1 MSKKKKDIK
10 ILQIGPENWSMAYQP
25 ADNMDWYF
33 LLPEEIDGFVD
44 RELAKQEAFKQEQ
57 EALAALAEAGE
68 KRLPKPKQKRPIKYT
83 ALLLTQEDYPES
95 LMKLMPF
102 FEAHEVFYDV
112 TKAPQSTWTKEFL
125 HRRLAQKTD
134 MSDPQVLIEK
144 LRASLFNGQYG
155 AKMPVQDLR
164 VTDNFQGS
172 IMVDGHS
179 FLRLD
184 GFYGDD
190 FQQVAHF
197 HYNIAHYAPLSQ
209 NLFFEHLCGEG
220 VETRIV
226 IQLIQAGSL
235 GDIYREWEIE
245 GNQTTKQF
253 TIEAP
258 VDGSLAVSMY
268 AKGKGTLDLGP
279 CHYRYGRHEF
289 GDFILGG
296 QRLIDDE
303 QQEVMYYF
311 NPQDFK
317 PPFCVYFSG
326 FRTAEG
332 FEGYWM
338 MKAMGVPFMLI
349 CDPRLDG
356 GSFYMGSDKL
366 ETAISDV
373 IQEKLEFLG
382 FDNSQLILSGLS
394 MGTFGAT
401 YHGAKLSPHA
411 IVIGKPVFSL
421 GEVALKEKIN
431 RPAGF
436 PTSLDILRRYTGQ
449 MDEQGAEEL
458 DRRFWTQFEKG
469 DFSKTTF
476 AIAYMKDDDYDASA
490 FAKVLERT
498 KDTTATVLGRGWQ
511 GRHGDGG
518 GGPTNW
524 FLRQY
529 YTLLKNDF
537 GRKY

>member
-1 MSKKKKDIK
+1 MSKTKKDIR
-10 ILQIGPENWSMAYQP
+10 ILQVGSDNWSKNHDVP
-25 ADNMDWYF
+25 DNMDWLY
-33 LLPEEIDGFVD
+33 LRPETIAQFVD
-44 RELAKQEAFKQEQ
+44 GELAKKKAFEEEQ
-57 EALAALAEAGE
+57 KELAKLAEEGE
-68 KRLPKPKQKRPIKYT
+68 KRLPKPKHKRPLKYT
-83 ALLLTQEDYPES
+83 ALLLTDADYPES
-95 LMKLMPF
+95 LAELAPF
-102 FEAHEVFYDV
+102 FEAYEVIYD
-112 TKAPQSTWTKEFL
+112 QSKTPETEWTNDLLYRKQA
-125 HRRLAQKTD
+125 HRVDL
-134 MSDPQVLIEK
+134 SDPQGLINR
-144 LRASLFNGQYG
+144 LRASLFSGQYG
-155 AKMPVQDLR
+155 AKMAVQDLR
-164 VTDNFQGS
+164 VTDNFRGS
-172 IMVDGHS
+172 VMVDGHS

-190 FQQVAHF
+190 FQQIAHF
-197 HYNIAHYAPLSQ
+197 HYNIAQYAGLSQ

-226 IQLIQAGSL
+226 VQMIQGGSL
-235 GDIYREWEIE
+235 DHIYQEWEFD
-245 GNQTTKQF
+245 GNQGKEQF
-253 TIEAP
+253 TVEAP

-268 AKGKGTLDLGP
+268 AKGRGQLDIGP

-296 QRLIDDE
+296 KRLVDDE
-303 QQEVMYYF
+303 QQEIMYYF

-338 MKAMGVPFMLI
+338 MRSMGVPFMLI

-366 ETAISDV
+366 EKAVSDI
-373 IQEKLEFLG
+373 IQEKLDFLG

-436 PTSLDILRRYTGQ
+436 PTSLDILRRYTGR
-449 MDEQGAEEL
+449 MDEEGADRL
-458 DRRFWTQFEKG
+458 DDRFWHQFEQG

-490 FAKVLERT
+490 FSKVLERT
-498 KDTTATVLGRGWQ
+498 KDTTAKVLGRGWQ

-518 GGPTNW
+518 GGPTHW

-529 YTLLKNDF
+529 YTILKNDF

>member
-1 MSKKKKDIK
+1 MSKTKKDIR
-10 ILQIGPENWSMAYQP
+10 ILQVGSDNWSKNHDVP
-25 ADNMDWYF
+25 DNMDWLY
-33 LLPEEIDGFVD
+33 LRPETIAQFVD
-44 RELAKQEAFKQEQ
+44 GELAKKKAFEEEQ
-57 EALAALAEAGE
+57 KELAKLAEEGE
-68 KRLPKPKQKRPIKYT
+68 KRLPKPKHKRPLKYT
-83 ALLLTQEDYPES
+83 ALLLTDADYPES
-95 LMKLMPF
+95 LAELAPF
-102 FEAHEVFYDV
+102 FEAYEVIYDQS
-112 TKAPQSTWTKEFL
+112 KAPETEWTNDLLYRKQA
-125 HRRLAQKTD
+125 HRVDL
-134 MSDPQVLIEK
+134 SDPQGLINR
-144 LRASLFNGQYG
+144 LRASLFSGQYG
-155 AKMPVQDLR
+155 AKMAVQDLR
-164 VTDNFQGS
+164 VTDNFRGS
-172 IMVDGHS
+172 VMVDGHS

-190 FQQVAHF
+190 FQQIAHF
-197 HYNIAHYAPLSQ
+197 HYNIAQYAGLSQ

-226 IQLIQAGSL
+226 VQMIQGGSL
-235 GDIYREWEIE
+235 DHIYQEWEFD
-245 GNQTTKQF
+245 GNQGKEQF
-253 TIEAP
+253 TVEAP

-268 AKGKGTLDLGP
+268 AKGRGQLDIGP

-296 QRLIDDE
+296 KRLVDDE
-303 QQEVMYYF
+303 QQEIMYYF

-338 MKAMGVPFMLI
+338 MRSMGVPFMLI

-366 ETAISDV
+366 EKAVSDI
-373 IQEKLEFLG
+373 IQEKLDFLG

-436 PTSLDILRRYTGQ
+436 PTSLDILRRYTGR
-449 MDEQGAEEL
+449 MDEEGADRL
-458 DRRFWTQFEKG
+458 DDRFWHQFEQG

-490 FAKVLERT
+490 FSKVLERT
-498 KDTTATVLGRGWQ
+498 KDTTAKVLGRGWQ

-518 GGPTNW
+518 GGPTHW

-529 YTLLKNDF
+529 YTILKNDF

>member
-1 MSKKKKDIK
+1 MSKTKKDIR
-10 ILQIGPENWSMAYQP
+10 ILQVGSDNWSKDHDVP
-25 ADNMDWYF
+25 DNMDWLY
-33 LLPEEIDGFVD
+33 LRPETIAQFVD
-44 RELAKQEAFKQEQ
+44 GELAKKKAFEEEQ
-57 EALAALAEAGE
+57 KELAKLAEEGE
-68 KRLPKPKQKRPIKYT
+68 KRLPKPKHKRPIKYT
-83 ALLLTQEDYPES
+83 ALLLTDADYPES
-95 LMKLMPF
+95 LAELAPF
-102 FEAHEVFYDV
+102 FEAYEVIYD
-112 TKAPQSTWTKEFL
+112 QSKTPKTEWTNDLLYRKQA
-125 HRRLAQKTD
+125 HRVDL
-134 MSDPQVLIEK
+134 SDPQGLINR
-144 LRASLFNGQYG
+144 LRASLFSGQYG
-155 AKMPVQDLR
+155 AKMAVQDLR
-164 VTDNFQGS
+164 VTDNFRGS
-172 IMVDGHS
+172 VMVDGHS

-190 FQQVAHF
+190 FQQIAHF
-197 HYNIAHYAPLSQ
+197 HYNIAQYAGLSQ

-226 IQLIQAGSL
+226 VQMIQGGSL
-235 GDIYREWEIE
+235 DHIYQEWEFD
-245 GNQTTKQF
+245 GNQGKEQF
-253 TIEAP
+253 TVEAP

-268 AKGKGTLDLGP
+268 AKGRGQLDIGP

-296 QRLIDDE
+296 KRLVDDE
-303 QQEVMYYF
+303 QQEIMYYF

-338 MKAMGVPFMLI
+338 MRSMGVPFMLI

-366 ETAISDV
+366 EKAVSDI
-373 IQEKLEFLG
+373 IQEKLDFLG

-436 PTSLDILRRYTGQ
+436 PTSLDILRRYTGR
-449 MDEQGAEEL
+449 MDEQGAERL
-458 DRRFWTQFEKG
+458 DERFWHQFEQG

-490 FAKVLERT
+490 FSKVLERT
-498 KDTTATVLGRGWQ
+498 KDTTAKVLGRGWQ

-518 GGPTNW
+518 GGPTHW

-529 YTLLKNDF
+529 YAILKNDF